1 MSIWRRT
8 APTSNHG
15 FTLIELMLVMTLLAG
30 FMVVVYQT
38 VIVGLRSADAANERE
53 NVRMQLTRAL
63 DLLTR
68 EASVAYNVDRSDADR
83 FQFDARLVD
92 ANSDGS
98 AENRTNINY
107 RISSGDFQRV
117 QGGDTV
123 TLVPDCTSATPF
135 TYLDASNV
143 ATTTEAN
150 VRVMQISLSATRD
163 GETITLATS
172 VRPRNL

>member
-1 MSIWRRT
+1 MSAWRLT
-8 APTSNHG
+8 APMSNRG
-15 FTLIELMLVMTLLAG
+15 LSLIELILVMALLAG
-30 FMVVVYQT
+30 FSVAVYQT
-38 VIVGLRSADAANERE
+38 VIVVLKTADASNELE

-63 DLLTR
+63 DQLSR
-68 EASVAYNVDRSDADR
+68 EVSAAYNVDNSDSDG

-92 ANSDGS
+92 GDSDGD

-117 QGGDTV
+117 QGGNTV
-123 TLVPDCTSATPF
+123 TLVPDCTSSTPF
-135 TYLDASNV
+135 IYLDSSNA
-143 ATTTEAN
+143 ATTTEAA